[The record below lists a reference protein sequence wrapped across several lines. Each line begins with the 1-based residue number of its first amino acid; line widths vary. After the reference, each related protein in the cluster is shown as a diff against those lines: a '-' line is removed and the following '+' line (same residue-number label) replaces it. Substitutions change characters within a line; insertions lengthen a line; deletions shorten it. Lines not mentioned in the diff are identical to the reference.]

1 MQHNF
6 PIGRRVL
13 QGITLAAAL
22 ASGVR
27 AAQGVERFLKSQ

>member
-13 QGITLAAAL
+13 QGITLAAAV
-22 ASGVR
+22 ASS
-27 AAQGVERFLKSQ
+27 AAMAQA